1 MSYIYPT
8 NVYFKRFSSKK
19 VGIFFKKYA
28 YFVNSLRQSLCS
40 AFNLNKSFSNEKA
53 LSTLRANLLMRII
66 FYYVNVFDFY
76 WNFFSFR

>member
-28 YFVNSLRQSLCS
+28 YFVNSLRVPYGTLFLCVKRGS
-40 AFNLNKSFSNEKA
+40 VMRLNIYER
-53 LSTLRANLLMRII
+53 LVYI
-66 FYYVNVFDFY
+66 
-76 WNFFSFR
+76 